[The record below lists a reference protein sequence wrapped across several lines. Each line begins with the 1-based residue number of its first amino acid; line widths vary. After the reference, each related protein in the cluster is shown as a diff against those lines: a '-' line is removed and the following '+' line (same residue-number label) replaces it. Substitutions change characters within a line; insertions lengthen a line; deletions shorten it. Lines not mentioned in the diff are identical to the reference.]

1 MDDTDRALLAQL
13 RANGR
18 APVTAL
24 AKAVNLSR
32 GAVQNRIDR
41 MLERGDIL
49 GFTLR
54 SNAGEADTGVRAIM
68 GIAVEG
74 ENAAQVFK
82 ALKALPAVEAIHT
95 TNGRW
100 DIVVE
105 IHTDGLGPFSDALDA
120 IRRIKA
126 ISASETSLL
135 LRTERL

>member
-1 MDDTDRALLAQL
+1 MIAHL
-13 RANGR
+13 RANAR
-18 APVTAL
+18 TPVTAL

-32 GAVQNRIDR
+32 GAVQSRIDK
-41 MLERGDIL
+41 MVARGDIL

-54 SNAGEADTGVRAIM
+54 TRAGEADAGVRAIM
-68 GIAVEG
+68 GIAIEG
-74 ENAAQVFK
+74 ENAAAVFK
-82 ALKALPAVEAIHT
+82 ALRALPAVEALHT

-100 DIVVE
+100 DIVAE

>member
-1 MDDTDRALLAQL
+1 MDDTDRTLIAQL
-13 RANGR
+13 RANAR

-32 GAVQNRIDR
+32 GAVQNRIDK

-54 SNAGEADTGVRAIM
+54 TNAGEADTGVRAIM

-82 ALKALPAVEAIHT
+82 ALKALPAVEALHT

-105 IHTDGLGPFSDALDA
+105 LQTDGLGPFSDALDG